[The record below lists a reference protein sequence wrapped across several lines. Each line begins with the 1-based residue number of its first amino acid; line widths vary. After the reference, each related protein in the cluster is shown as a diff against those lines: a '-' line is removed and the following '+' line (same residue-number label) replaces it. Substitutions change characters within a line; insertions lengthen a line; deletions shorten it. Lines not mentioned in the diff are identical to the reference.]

1 MTFEPFLLRAV
12 LAALGAAL
20 AAAPLGCL
28 VLWRRMAYFGT
39 ATSHAALLGI
49 AGALALSVPPELGI
63 LAIALAVGWAVT
75 ATGRR
80 ALGTDTALGV
90 IAHSG
95 LALGLVAVALLPGR
109 PVPLEAYLFGDVL
122 AVSWSEVALLWAG
135 AGAVAL
141 LLAWHWPGLILTTLD
156 PDLARAEGFR
166 PLRAEAAFTLA
177 LALTVALSIKIVGA
191 LLIGALLVI
200 PPAAARVYAG
210 SPGGMAA
217 LSALAGAGAAL
228 GGVALSFRLDTPTG
242 PTIVSISAALFV
254 AARAAGVTL
263 RRG

>member
-1 MTFEPFLLRAV
+1 MTIEPFLLRAV

-28 VLWRRMAYFGT
+28 VLWRRMAYFG
-39 ATSHAALLGI
+39 AAASHAALLGI
-49 AGALALSVPPELGI
+49 AGALALSVPPQLGI
-63 LAIALAVGWAVT
+63 LAIALGAGWAVT

-80 ALGTDTALGV
+80 ALGTDSVLGV
-90 IAHSG
+90 MAHSG

-122 AVSWSEVALLWAG
+122 AVSWAEVALLWAG
-135 AGAVAL
+135 AAAVAL
-141 LLAWHWPGLILTTLD
+141 LIARHWPALLLTTLD
-156 PDLARAEGFR
+156 PDLARAEGVR
-166 PLRAEAAFTLA
+166 PTRAEAAFTLA

-200 PPAAARVYAG
+200 PPAAARAFAR

-217 LSALAGAGAAL
+217 LAALAGTAAAL

-242 PTIVSISAALFV
+242 PTIVSAAAALFV
-254 AARAAGVTL
+254 AARAVAPL
-263 RRG
+263 ARR